1 MKTYH
6 SKLIPSDSS
15 QSEPPSAFSVPARI
29 SEPPKTLLVV
39 DDEQRNAIERVVIM
53 AKGNKIDL
61 EDLPTELRG
70 QTVSGA
76 NGNGVLLEVGSL
88 VSMEKLEEAHLRK
101 VLERT
106 SSLAEAAEVL
116 GIDQATLYRKRKKM
130 GLE

>member
-1 MKTYH
+1 MNTYH
-6 SKLIPSDSS
+6 SKLMPSDSS

-39 DDEQRNAIERVVIM
+39 DDQQRNAIERAVIM
-53 AKGNKIDL
+53 ATGNKIT

-70 QTVSGA
+70 QSVSGA
-76 NGNGVLLEVGSL
+76 KGNGAPLEVGSL
-88 VSMEKLEEAHLRK
+88 VSIEKLEEAHLRK

>member
-6 SKLIPSDSS
+6 SKLMPSDSS

-39 DDEQRNAIERVVIM
+39 DDEQRNAIERAVIM
-53 AKGNKIDL
+53 AKGNKINL

-76 NGNGVLLEVGSL
+76 KGNGAPLEVGSL

-106 SSLAEAAEVL
+106 SSLAKAAEVL

>member
-6 SKLIPSDSS
+6 SKLMPSDSS

-39 DDEQRNAIERVVIM
+39 DDERRNAIERAVIM
-53 AKGNKIDL
+53 AKGNKINL

-76 NGNGVLLEVGSL
+76 KGNGAPLEVGSL
-88 VSMEKLEEAHLRK
+88 VSIEKLEEAHLRK
-101 VLERT
+101 ILERT